1 MDALAATEP
10 TVGRSGK
17 SLGGVVFGLLGGILA
32 GLFVAAL
39 IFSLIAT
46 QLLGFHVFAVASNS
60 MAPTLNRGDL
70 VVTRPAAVTTV
81 KQGDIVAF
89 IEGETTPLT
98 VVHRVAG
105 LINLRINTTDSKTG
119 ATGTEESRLL
129 LTRGDANP
137 TNDGQPVEPDRFR
150 GVVFITVPA
159 IGAVLGATIFHQ
171 VLLAIAILTA
181 LAWFA
186 YELRALRRRRRT
198 TEG

>member
-1 MDALAATEP
+1 MDALAATDP
-10 TVGRSGK
+10 SVGQPQRSPF
-17 SLGGVVFGLLGGILA
+17 GVTFGLLGAVLA
-32 GLFVAAL
+32 GLLTAAL

-70 VVTRPAAVTTV
+70 VVTRPAAVMTV
-81 KQGDIVAF
+81 NQGDIVAF
-89 IEGETTPLT
+89 IEGETAPVT

-105 LINLRINTTDSKTG
+105 VINLRVNTTDSKTG

-129 LTRGDANP
+129 LTKGDANP
-137 TNDGQPVEPDRFR
+137 TNDGQPVQPDRFR
-150 GVVFITVPA
+150 GVVFITLPA

-171 VLLAIAILTA
+171 VLLAIAIVTA

-198 TEG
+198 TET

>member
-17 SLGGVVFGLLGGILA
+17 NLSGVVFGLLGGILA

-186 YELRALRRRRRT
+186 YELRALRRQRWT